1 MLVLWVGRGG
11 KQEPPACLSLWKVTP
26 CLLGGMAGGPEF
38 QFPARVVFSEVDRR
52 CELFPKISHHEE
64 KGTSFCL
71 HSGLLVP
78 YDVAKGNIS
87 QISVKLIIKLQYP
100 HKSVY
105 FSVEVCLKSELGKG
119 GISSLT

>member
-1 MLVLWVGRGG
+1 M
-11 KQEPPACLSLWKVTP
+11 
-26 CLLGGMAGGPEF
+26 
-38 QFPARVVFSEVDRR
+38 
-52 CELFPKISHHEE
+52 SHHEE